1 MQVRDVL
8 KTKPSRV
15 FSIMPAGT
23 VAEAI
28 RLMVDHNIG
37 SLPVL
42 DQASEIV
49 GVFSERDVIRGV
61 HKHGDEFLK
70 FAMADVMTPNPV
82 TCQPDDDVQDAM
94 RKMSEYRVAKLPVI
108 AGRKLVGVV
117 SVGDLNK
124 LMSERLREENGHLM
138 TYLYGQV

>member
-1 MQVRDVL
+1 MQIRDVL

-15 FSIMPAGT
+15 FSIHPEGT
-23 VAEAI
+23 VAEAV

-42 DQASEIV
+42 DHASEIV

-61 HKHGDEFLK
+61 HKHGNDFLQYTI
-70 FAMADVMTPNPV
+70 ATVMTPNPV
-82 TCQPDDDVQDAM
+82 TCGADDDVHDAM
-94 RKMSEYRVAKLPVI
+94 RKMSDYRVAKLPVT

-124 LMSERLREENGHLM
+124 LMTERLREENGHLM